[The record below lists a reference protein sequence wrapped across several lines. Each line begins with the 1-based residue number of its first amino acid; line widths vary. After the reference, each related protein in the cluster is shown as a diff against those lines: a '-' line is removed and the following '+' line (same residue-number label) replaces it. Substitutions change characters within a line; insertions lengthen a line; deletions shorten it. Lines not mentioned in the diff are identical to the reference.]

1 MGLDVLAE
9 VLGLIELGS
18 AEVALVSL
26 EQLLVGLFV
35 QLQLELTLKHLQA
48 DDAGVFSR
56 ALHQCSG
63 LSEN

>member
-1 MGLDVLAE
+1 
-9 VLGLIELGS
+9 
-18 AEVALVSL
+18 
-26 EQLLVGLFV
+26 VGLFV